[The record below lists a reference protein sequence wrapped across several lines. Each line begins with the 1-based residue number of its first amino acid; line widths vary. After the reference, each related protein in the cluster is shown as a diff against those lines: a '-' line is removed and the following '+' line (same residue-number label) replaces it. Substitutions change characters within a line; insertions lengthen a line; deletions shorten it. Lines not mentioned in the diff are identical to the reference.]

1 MFLMRKQTILNA
13 FFRIIRFL
21 LIVLFGFLVYKSLFQ
36 TILTK
41 QIHIFAYIIFWLF
54 SSYLIIPFIN
64 KIITGR
70 YLPDYFIGQSRTSD
84 GLLGDPINLAFYG
97 EKKAITALFIAAGW
111 TKAEPLSLSSSIQM
125 IIASIFGRSYPSAPV
140 SSLFLFGQRQELAF
154 EKEINNNPRRR
165 HHVRIWRTP
174 QNWYLPGGAKAD
186 WLGAATYDKKVGLS
200 FFTGQ
205 VTHKINSDIDNERN
219 FVLSTF
225 KQTNLSFSITVIEHF
240 TTSFH
245 GRNGGGDE
253 IFTDGSL
260 PFVSI
265 KTKGDS
271 SQQQK

>member
-1 MFLMRKQTILNA
+1 MRKQTIFNV

-21 LIVLFGFLVYKSLFQ
+21 LIILVGFLVYKSLFQ

-41 QIHIFAYIIFWLF
+41 QIHIFTYIFFWLF
-54 SSYLIIPFIN
+54 SSYLILPFIN
-64 KIITGR
+64 KLITGR
-70 YLPDYFIGQSRTSD
+70 YLPDYFIGRSRTSD

-97 EKKAITALFIAAGW
+97 DKESITDLFLSAGW
-111 TKAEPLSLSSSIQM
+111 TEAEPLSLSSSIHM
-125 IIASIFGRSYPSAPV
+125 IIASVFGHSYPSAPV
-140 SSLFLFGQRQELAF
+140 SSLFLFGQRQALAF

-174 QNWYLPGGAKAD
+174 QNWYLPGGAQAD

-200 FFTGQ
+200 IFTGQ
-205 VTHKINSDIDNERN
+205 VTHKINSDIDDERD

-225 KQTNLSFSITVIEHF
+225 KQTNCSFSITVIEHF

-253 IFTDGSL
+253 IFTDGAL
-260 PFVSI
+260 PFISL
-265 KTKGDS
+265 KTKTTPSDL
-271 SQQQK
+271 KK